1 MNKGLKVI
9 LVSDQTNQNP
19 TRPAPMLIDK
29 HEADNILKR
38 IPGLIIKM
46 SPELAAIDQVL
57 DDDELFCMIR
67 DDLAQRYP
75 KTLSAGRKSTPVEV
89 ILRMLAIKHL
99 YDLSYEQAVLQ
110 VADSLVLRQF
120 CRVYLQ
126 ATPDQSTLF
135 RWAKLI
141 QPQTLQS
148 FNQRIMNLAID
159 NKLTHGRKLRMD
171 GTVVETTIHHPTDSR
186 LLADSVRVLGRT
198 LTRAKTLLGAGT
210 ELSKETFRNRQRSA
224 KRSARKIAGLS
235 RRGREYLKPHYQRL
249 VQTTKATVRQAE
261 QVLAELQNQAA
272 DEGYRLIATLQTFLP
287 RTQQVLDQTMR
298 RVFSGEKVPV
308 AEKLVS
314 IFEPHTDIIRRGKP
328 NKETEFGHKVW
339 LGEVEGGFIAQ
350 YRVLNGNPADESQWQ
365 PVLEEHVQLFGRPPR
380 QASADR
386 GVHSTA
392 NEDFAAKLGV
402 KRIVLPKPGRK
413 SETRR
418 QHERQR
424 WFSRGRRFHAGVEG
438 RISVIKRK
446 YGLDRCRN
454 RGQDGFECWVGW
466 GVIANNLT
474 AMAKGLSP

>member
-1 MNKGLKVI
+1 
-9 LVSDQTNQNP
+9 
-19 TRPAPMLIDK
+19 MLIDK

-38 IPGLIIKM
+38 IPGLTIKM

-57 DDDELFCMIR
+57 NDDKLFCMIR

-75 KTLSAGRKSTPVEV
+75 NTLTAGRKSTPVEV

-99 YDLSYEQAVLQ
+99 YDWSYEQTTLR

-126 ATPDQSTLF
+126 ATPDQSTLC
-135 RWAKLI
+135 RWANLI
-141 QPQTLQS
+141 QPQTLQA
-148 FNQRIMNLAID
+148 FNQRIMSLAID
-159 NKLTHGRKLRMD
+159 NKLTRGRKLRMD
-171 GTVVETTIHHPTDSR
+171 GTVVETMIHHPTDSR

-198 LTRAKTLLGAGT
+198 LTRAKMLLGAGT
-210 ELSKETFRNRQRSA
+210 ALSKELFRNRQRSA
-224 KRSARKIAGLS
+224 KRAARKIAGLS
-235 RRGREYLKPHYQRL
+235 SRSQGQLKICYQRL
-249 VQTTKATVRQAE
+249 VQTTQATVRQVE
-261 QVLAELQNQAA
+261 RVLAELENQAP
-272 DEGYRLIATLQTFLP
+272 DEGHNLIETLQTFLP
-287 RTQQVLDQTMR
+287 RAQQVLDQTKR
-298 RVFSGEKVPV
+298 RIFCGEKVPS

-328 NKETEFGHKVW
+328 NKDTEFGHKVW
-339 LGEVEGGFIAQ
+339 FGEVEGGFIAQ
-350 YRVLNGNPADESQWQ
+350 YEVLDGNPADGSQWQ
-365 PVLEEHVQLFGRPPR
+365 PTLDRHIQLFGRPPR

-386 GVHSTA
+386 GVHSA
-392 NEDFAAKLGV
+392 DNEAFAAKMGV

-424 WFSRGRRFHAGVEG
+424 WYWRGRRFHAGVEG

-446 YGLDRCRN
+446 HGLDRCRN
-454 RGQDGFECWVGW
+454 RGEDGFERWVGW

-474 AMAKGLSP
+474 AMGKGLSP

>member
-1 MNKGLKVI
+1 MNKGLDVI
-9 LVSDQTNQNP
+9 LESYQTNQNHKRP
-19 TRPAPMLIDK
+19 TPMLIDK

-46 SPELAAIDQVL
+46 NPELAAIDRVL

-67 DDLAQRYP
+67 DDLSQRFP
-75 KTLSAGRKSTPVEV
+75 KTLTAGRKSTPVEV

-99 YDLSYEQAVLQ
+99 YDLSYEQTVLQ

-120 CRVYLQ
+120 CRVYFK
-126 ATPDQSTLF
+126 AVPNQSTLC
-135 RWAKLI
+135 RWANLV
-141 QPQTLQS
+141 QPPTLQA

-159 NKLTHGRKLRMD
+159 NKLTRGRKLRMD

-198 LTRAKTLLGAGT
+198 LTRAKTLLGSKT
-210 ELSKETFRNRQRSA
+210 ELSKGWFRNRQRSA
-224 KRSARKIAGLS
+224 KRAARKIAGLS
-235 RRGREYLKPHYQRL
+235 HRSREQMESHYQRL

-261 QVLAELQNQAA
+261 RVLAELQNQVA
-272 DEGYRLIATLQTFLP
+272 DEGHGLIETLQTFLP
-287 RTQQVLDQTMR
+287 RAQQVVGQTVR
-298 RVFSGEKVPV
+298 RVFSGEKVPS

-314 IFEPHTDIIRRGKP
+314 IFEPHSDIIRRGKV
-328 NKETEFGHKVW
+328 NKDTEFGHKVW

-350 YRVLNGNPADESQWQ
+350 YEVLDGNPNDESQWQ
-365 PVLEEHVQLFGRPPR
+365 PTLDKHIQLFGRPPT

-386 GVHSTA
+386 GVHSAA
-392 NEDFAAKLGV
+392 NEAFAAELGV

-418 QHERQR
+418 HYERQR
-424 WFSRGRRFHAGVEG
+424 WFWRGRRFHAGVEG

-446 YGLDRCRN
+446 HGLDCCRN
-454 RGQDGFECWVGW
+454 RGQNGFERWVGW

-474 AMAKGLSP
+474 AMGKGLSP